1 MKTSLKTIMT
11 KRLKTVPMGTSVF
24 VADNLMKQI
33 GIRHL
38 PITDEMDDI
47 VGVYLQR
54 DISFIKESDSVPIE
68 FLMSTPVAYLDEA
81 CALREAALMMLDKKL
96 TYLLVADKDE
106 NAVGIITTEDVLRFL
121 VNQIEMEEPE
131 SAEETEVIIKASSL
145 QTLGDVAHRL
155 SMMGI

>member
-1 MKTSLKTIMT
+1 MKTSLKTVMT

-24 VADNLMKQI
+24 VADSLMKQL

-38 PITDEMDDI
+38 PVTDEMDDI

-68 FLMSTPVAYLDEA
+68 FLMSTPVEFLDEGS
-81 CALREAALMMLDKKL
+81 ALRDAAIMMLDKKL
-96 TYLLVADKDE
+96 TYVLVADKE
-106 NAVGIITTEDVLRFL
+106 QNAVGIITIEDVLRFL
-121 VNQIEMEEPE
+121 VSQIEMEEPE